1 MEIKLQNTTKIVHIN
16 GVPARI
22 WEGHTAKGVRILAF
36 ITRVAVPDGED
47 ASELERELQETPPVT
62 PEMGQVFDPRLV
74 L

>member
-1 MEIKLQNTTKIVHIN
+1 MEIQLHNTSKIVHIN

-36 ITRVAVPDGED
+36 ITRVAVPM
-47 ASELERELQETPPVT
+47 A
-62 PEMGQVFDPRLV
+62 PEMGQAFDPRLV